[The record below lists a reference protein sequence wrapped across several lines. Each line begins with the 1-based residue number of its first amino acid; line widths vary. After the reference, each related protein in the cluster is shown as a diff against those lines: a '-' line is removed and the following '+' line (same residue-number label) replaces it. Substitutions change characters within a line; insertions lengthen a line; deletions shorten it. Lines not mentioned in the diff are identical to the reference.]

1 MYLHESMEDMDKNPC
16 DGVGIIPGHAYR
28 TEKLG
33 RFGYVTL
40 TQREGT
46 VFGKNIGK
54 SPAHEFHYFES
65 TSCGHEFFGG
75 EANEQQ
81 DMELSACIGASAG
94 RFSAFLLLWKSQAS
108 PGISGKMPGI

>member
-1 MYLHESMEDMDKNPC
+1 MGVDGGGVELLGKELEDNYPIRRAILAEYQRGIPILAECGGFMYLHESMEDMDKNPC

-54 SPAHEFHYFES
+54 SSAH
-65 TSCGHEFFGG
+65 
-75 EANEQQ
+75 
-81 DMELSACIGASAG
+81 
-94 RFSAFLLLWKSQAS
+94 
-108 PGISGKMPGI
+108 